1 MEREEVGV
9 GERFEFLYR
18 RGVGRGGGLRM
29 GYIFTTTFFSDTSH
43 LRKISSRLMSHF
55 VN

>member
-18 RGVGRGGGLRM
+18 RGVGRGGG
-29 GYIFTTTFFSDTSH
+29 GYAWAIYLQQLFLVTLAT
-43 LRKISSRLMSHF
+43 
-55 VN
+55 